1 MSPTDASRLP
11 AGYPRARSGVRA
23 SWGLSYRNPVNDI
36 WLTSIS
42 VTITLSFI
50 RKSSM
55 AFLVGAW
62 VADGSM
68 LQLYARS
75 VLAWRCSLSPLASG
89 PPGDCH
95 EPHLS
100 PSLER
105 CAEALRGG
113 AGERARR
120 AGRRFAECKSD
131 AVDGVAGGL
140 HRALLVVAGRR
151 CGGGRQRRDQSDGED
166 NDGEPGVAEAGGE
179 LAGVQHCRGRN
190 RQFCPAGAQRDRAQP
205 GAGCR
210 GFFDLRPALGE
221 RPSVS
226 DQQQRHSV
234 WSWCAGQCRRF
245 GGIDARPVGIGLH
258 GRQAKLCRKR
268 WPR

>member
-1 MSPTDASRLP
+1 MPMVRSFLRAPWSPKARASGRRKYGAGCQQSDLSPPFLFLWHPAAWRACLVAVSPGELRCRTGGSPLSVCCGGMSPTDASRLP

-100 PSLER
+100 SSLER

-113 AGERARR
+113 AGKRARR

-131 AVDGVAGGL
+131 AVDGD
-140 HRALLVVAGRR
+140 H
-151 CGGGRQRRDQSDGED
+151 
-166 NDGEPGVAEAGGE
+166 
-179 LAGVQHCRGRN
+179 
-190 RQFCPAGAQRDRAQP
+190 
-205 GAGCR
+205 
-210 GFFDLRPALGE
+210 GFVIE
-221 RPSVS
+221 
-226 DQQQRHSV
+226 
-234 WSWCAGQCRRF
+234 
-245 GGIDARPVGIGLH
+245 PVGASCTRLSQVEDFSGVLIPLFSPWLRSNVLNGFV
-258 GRQAKLCRKR
+258 QVNEAIKR
-268 WPR
+268 RAESASATP